1 MINWNDR
8 WSIWPTVIWIKRSD
22 FRSGNTHT
30 HALCAWICWL
40 MNCIGRSV
48 TVTSCKLD
56 TISKLVVFDRFS
68 LNIGIELC
76 GVLYAIYS
84 KKCLNEFMCVPFWMI
99 VASRSNPTT
108 QHFRDLPHIT
118 LPHMVILSHLIKSIR
133 VQHVTYCFVCFSRRS
148 VTFSNRKASNL
159 DFVCNNGWLHV
170 LNVRIE
176 LVASE
181 PVWMSCIA

>member
-84 KKCLNEFMCVPFWMI
+84 KNAWMSFCEFP
-99 VASRSNPTT
+99 SHKPYNPTFSWPASHNT
-108 QHFRDLPHIT
+108 S
-118 LPHMVILSHLIKSIR
+118 HMVILSHLIKSIR

-181 PVWMSCIA
+181 PVWISCIA